1 MLIDQA
7 TLARIADGSVTL
19 AFRRWKRPTVKA
31 DGTLLTSI
39 GQLRV
44 TSLDAVEPD
53 DISDVD
59 ARAAG
64 FEDADVLRA
73 ELAKRKDGS
82 VYRIGLRVA
91 GPDPRVELRSRV
103 PEGDELEEI
112 IERLERWT
120 WALDALQLIRDR
132 PAVRAGDLAPRVGME
147 TGRFKAHVRRLKALG
162 LTESLDIGYRLSPRG
177 VVVLERL
184 ESRAR

>member
-53 DISDVD
+53 DIGDSD

-64 FEDADVLRA
+64 YEDAEVLRA
-73 ELAKRKDGS
+73 ELAKRKEGS

-91 GPDPRVELRSRV
+91 GADPRVELRSSV
-103 PEGDELEEI
+103 PEVMSWRRSSRASTAGPGPSTPSGSSGSGRPFARVI
-112 IERLERWT
+112 S
-120 WALDALQLIRDR
+120 R
-132 PAVRAGDLAPRVGME
+132 PAWPWRPDGSKHTCAG
-147 TGRFKAHVRRLKALG
+147 
-162 LTESLDIGYRLSPRG
+162 
-177 VVVLERL
+177 
-184 ESRAR
+184 